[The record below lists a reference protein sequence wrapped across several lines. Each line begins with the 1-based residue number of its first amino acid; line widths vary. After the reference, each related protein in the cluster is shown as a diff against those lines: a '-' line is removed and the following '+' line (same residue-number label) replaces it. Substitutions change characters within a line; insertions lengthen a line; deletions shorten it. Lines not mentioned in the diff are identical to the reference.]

1 MPFTT
6 NLCQTAGQNQL
17 AGTGQM
23 QAQVA
28 SARELLEEAA
38 KGPALRRAR
47 WCASLRPRTPDRG
60 Y

>member
-38 KGPALRRAR
+38 KGAGTA
-47 WCASLRPRTPDRG
+47 ASAVVRQPQAKDA
-60 Y
+60 